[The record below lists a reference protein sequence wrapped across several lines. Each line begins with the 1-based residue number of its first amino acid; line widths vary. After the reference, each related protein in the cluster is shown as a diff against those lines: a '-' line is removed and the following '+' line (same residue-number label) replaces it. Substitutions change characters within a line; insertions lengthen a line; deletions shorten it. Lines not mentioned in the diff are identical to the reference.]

1 MSRAALL
8 AVLPLLL
15 ACSKTEEAPEA
26 TPATPSNV
34 VVPPG
39 MNVAGT
45 WSVSV
50 MPEDR
55 DTTLLMFML
64 TATNEATGW
73 KMTLPNREP
82 MDVNVVAMSHDS
94 IVFENGPFPSAIQK
108 GVMVRQRSTVKLTG
122 DTLQG
127 RTIARYEVKGADSLR
142 VLRTQAVRQ

>member
-15 ACSKTEEAPEA
+15 ACSQKDETADTGSE
-26 TPATPSNV
+26 TPSNV

-55 DTTLLMFML
+55 DTTLLLFML
-64 TATNEATGW
+64 NATNEATGW
-73 KMTLPNREP
+73 TMTLPNREP
-82 MDVNVVAMSHDS
+82 MEVKVVSMDHDS

-108 GVMVRQRSTVKLTG
+108 GVMVRQRSTVRLEG
-122 DTLQG
+122 DTIRG
-127 RTIARYEVKGADSLR
+127 RTIARYDVKGADSLR

>member
-8 AVLPLLL
+8 AVLTLFV
-15 ACSKTEEAPEA
+15 ACSRKDETA
-26 TPATPSNV
+26 SNV

-55 DTTLLMFML
+55 DTTLLIFML
-64 TATNEATGW
+64 NATNEATGW

-82 MDVNVVAMSHDS
+82 MDVRILSMDHDS
-94 IVFENGPFPSAIQK
+94 IVFENGPFPSALQS
-108 GVMVRQRSTVKLTG
+108 GAMVRTHSTVRQQG
-122 DTLQG
+122 DTLVG
-127 RTIARYEVKGADSLR
+127 KTIARYDVKGADSVR
-142 VLRTQAVRQ
+142 ILRTQAVRQ

>member
-8 AVLPLLL
+8 AALPLLL
-15 ACSKTEEAPEA
+15 ACSKKDEAPESTSA
-26 TPATPSNV
+26 TQSNV

-55 DTTLLMFML
+55 DTTLLIFML
-64 TATNEATGW
+64 NATNEATGW

-108 GVMVRQRSTVKLTG
+108 GVMVRQRTTVRLAG
-122 DTLQG
+122 DTLHG

>member
-8 AVLPLLL
+8 AVFPLLL
-15 ACSKTEEAPEA
+15 ACSKKDEAPQA
-26 TPATPSNV
+26 TPATPSSV
-34 VVPPG
+34 VAPPG

-55 DTTLLMFML
+55 DTTLLIFML

-82 MDVNVVAMSHDS
+82 MDVNVVAMNHDS

-108 GVMVRQRSTVKLTG
+108 GVMVRQRTTVRLAG
-122 DTLQG
+122 DTLRG
-127 RTIARYEVKGADSLR
+127 RTIARYEVRGGDSLR
-142 VLRTQAVRQ
+142 VLRTQAIRQ

>member
-1 MSRAALL
+1 
-8 AVLPLLL
+8 
-15 ACSKTEEAPEA
+15 
-26 TPATPSNV
+26 
-34 VVPPG
+34 
-39 MNVAGT
+39 
-45 WSVSV
+45 

-73 KMTLPNREP
+73 KMTLPNRKP